1 MKLQRILTS
10 KFLWRLFAYICLIVG
25 GFLALF
31 PFYWMILNSLKPGW
45 ALTQWPPSFLPYNL
59 TLENY
64 RYVFKFANIAR
75 AFFNSL
81 IVSVSVVVSNV
92 VLSSMTAY
100 ALAKLRFPGR
110 ELLFWIII
118 ATMMLPFQILM
129 MPLYLLMS
137 NYSLLDTY
145 WALILPT
152 VVSAFSIFLLRQ
164 GFLSVPDDYID
175 AAKID
180 GASHFRILFTII
192 FSMTKPI
199 IITVMII
206 NLYWTWNSFLWPY
219 LVIIHD
225 EMTTLPVML
234 ARFQGVQSYDEMR
247 WGAIMA
253 ASTLT
258 AAPLVIAYL
267 FAQKKFVE
275 AVSLSGLKM

>member
-10 KFLWRLFAYICLIVG
+10 RFLWRLFVYICLVIG
-25 GFLALF
+25 GCLALF

-64 RYVFKFANIAR
+64 RYVFEFADIVR

-81 IVSVSVVVSNV
+81 IVSVSVVVFNV

-100 ALAKLRFPGR
+100 ALAKLKFPGR

-152 VVSAFSIFLLRQ
+152 SVSAFSIFLLRQ

-180 GASHFRILFTII
+180 GASHFRILFII
-192 FSMTKPI
+192 VFSMTKPI

-206 NLYWTWNSFLWPY
+206 NLYWTWNAFLWPY